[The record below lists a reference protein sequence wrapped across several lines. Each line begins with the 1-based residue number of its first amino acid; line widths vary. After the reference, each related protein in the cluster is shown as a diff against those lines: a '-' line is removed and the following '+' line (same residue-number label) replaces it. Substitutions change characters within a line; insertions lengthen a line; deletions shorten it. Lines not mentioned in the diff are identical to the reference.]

1 MDLNKVIDNVI
12 RLFFILIVLYIFM
25 EFVGEV
31 TCMFNETEIRK
42 QICAIGERIY
52 SNGFVAAND
61 GNISV
66 RMGDEVLCTPTGVSK
81 GYMTPDMI
89 CKVNMEGE
97 VLETN
102 GKNRP
107 SSEIKMHLRVYKE
120 RLDVKAVVH
129 AHPPFGTAYAVMDR
143 PLDRPLIPESVILL
157 GSVPVARY
165 GTPSTEEIPD
175 AVSEYL
181 QDYDAVLLQNHG
193 ALTCGSEL
201 EEAYHKME
209 SLEFYAKITFIC
221 DMLGEPKGLN
231 EEQVKR
237 LYEIRK
243 QMDLPGRHPG
253 I

>member
-1 MDLNKVIDNVI
+1 
-12 RLFFILIVLYIFM
+12 
-25 EFVGEV
+25 
-31 TCMFNETEIRK
+31 MFNEDEVRK
-42 QICAIGERIY
+42 QICDIGKRIY

-66 RMGDEVLCTPTGVSK
+66 RISDDEILCTPTGVSK

-89 CKVNMEGE
+89 CKVNMAGE
-97 VLETN
+97 TLKTN
-102 GKNRP
+102 GANRP
-107 SSEIKMHLRVYKE
+107 SSEVKMHLKVYKD
-120 RLDVKAVVH
+120 RKDVNAVVH
-129 AHPPFGTAYAVMDR
+129 AHPPFGTAYAVMDK

-157 GSVPVARY
+157 GSIPIARY
-165 GTPSTEEIPD
+165 GTPSTDEIPD
-175 AVSEYL
+175 AISKYL
-181 QDYDAVLLQNHG
+181 QDYDAILLQNHG
-193 ALTCGSEL
+193 ALTYGTEL

-221 DMLGEPKGLN
+221 DVLGEPKALD

-243 QMDLPGRHPG
+243 QMNLPGRHPA